1 MRISRQK
8 ILSAALVL
16 SVAVNLIIGG
26 FLITQW
32 IDHGGDKRR
41 HGKFHFDRREAVSIL
56 DEKEQEKFRQL
67 WKDNRGSLRP
77 FFREFRQHRET
88 LAELFSAETL
98 DLVAINQ
105 TYADMIATQI
115 QIESFIQASM
125 IELAKSLPE
134 DKRAAFFEK
143 GFEHRQKWR
152 DSKDEDK
159 K

>member
-41 HGKFHFDRREAVSIL
+41 HGKFHFDRKEAVSIL

-143 GFEHRQKWR
+143 GFEHREKWR
-152 DSKDEDK
+152 NSKKGDEK
-159 K
+159 

>member
-8 ILSAALVL
+8 FLSAALVL
-16 SVAVNLIIGG
+16 SVAVNIIIGG
-26 FLITQW
+26 FLVTQW
-32 IDHGGDKRR
+32 IDHDGDKRR
-41 HGKFHFDRREAVSIL
+41 HDRFHFDRKAAISVL
-56 DEKEQEKFRQL
+56 DEKEQEKIQQL

-88 LAELFSAETL
+88 LAELFSAEPI

-115 QIESFIQASM
+115 QIESFFQASM
-125 IELAKSLPE
+125 VELAKTLPE

-143 GFEHRQKWR
+143 GFQYRKEWR
-152 DSKDEDK
+152 KSEKGDK

>member
-143 GFEHRQKWR
+143 GFEHRKKWR
-152 DSKDEDK
+152 NSKKGDEK
-159 K
+159 